1 MVRFLMSGT
10 AKKLL
15 KKIESEYVFFEHQYW
30 DAPEKDNKVC
40 SFYAGICNGL
50 EIAHRIVCE
59 HFGIEHSMPVIDPD
73 DQPCPPP
80 PKGEE

>member
-15 KKIESEYVFFEHQYW
+15 TQIESEYTENAVWKNQTVH
-30 DAPEKDNKVC
+30 DGMRLLLAGVC
-40 SFYAGICNGL
+40 LGL

-80 PKGEE
+80 PKGEDE